1 MKTIKELEAD
11 LNLANLKLEKM
22 TATVKQLG
30 TKLNRANQESDWSK
44 QEANHYRVLHS
55 KLHAKVSQLV
65 LSRDE
70 CHERANEINSRNF

>member
-30 TKLNRANQESDWSK
+30 TKLKHANQWGSWSK
-44 QEANHYRVLHS
+44 QEAEHYRLLYS
-55 KLHAKVSQLV
+55 ELNGKVSQLV
-65 LSRDE
+65 LSRNE
-70 CHERANEINSRNF
+70 CHERANEINNRNF